1 MTKTRNNHYVPQ
13 WYQEGFFE
21 PGTTKLS
28 YLDMAPPQR
37 ELPDGR
43 IIIERSRFTSV
54 TAQCFRERD
63 LYSTFFGT
71 SVNDEIE
78 CKLFGMID
86 SSGSKAVKA
95 FIGTDVAQWIER
107 FQEFY
112 TYIDAQKLRTPKG
125 LRWLQAQYPALDQN
139 ELMAEMQ
146 GMRMMHCT
154 IWSEGVREIVSA
166 EDAEVKFIISDH
178 QVTIYNH
185 AVPPEAP
192 LCAYPLDPGIALK
205 ASQTIFPL
213 NREFCLILTNLE
225 YAKDAQANPLEKRTF
240 ARNFRSSMF
249 RADALIRTRKLSGDD
264 VSRINYILK
273 RRARRY
279 LAAGREEWLYP
290 ETTVN
295 CSWEDLRDTL
305 RPPENGLFGF
315 GGEMYAKFDD
325 GHVHYQDEF
334 GRTEKKWDFLEKKKV
349 DARDLRPGSACGCG
363 SGERYKDCCKA
374 RPELLRPTWAEP
386 SIRQRN
392 MFFQQAVADILGIG
406 KGKDWVEVR
415 KTLTDEQIS
424 RVYSLFAA
432 LWASDTDLLQLLPKP
447 DGRARAI
454 YTGPIHPST
463 IVEFAQALP
472 LYFGE
477 VLIQNPFV
485 HAGGMRKEFSP
496 VENPRAYRQ
505 EFLKSTLF
513 FFTMM
518 PFVEAG
524 LINLF
529 PDPCIFDPHL
539 RHQMF
544 GMAEERL
551 SGIKL
556 DPEKEPRLKQFMRD
570 DFERG
575 IWALPPDALR
585 NQIRKAM
592 PGLDDAGLDNVVAA
606 IEKRRIADPLAV
618 LQGGSLDGG
627 KDGGLLN
634 LFQLSPNFEIV
645 MYLAQATGACIVTD
659 STMRWEEILRAI
671 RTRHDKPRTTLAALA
686 DGMKRADF
694 SFPSDMENIL
704 TLSGSSKFA
713 AYAGLIREAFRY
725 AKDVDQREAKPNFE
739 IQLASR
745 FGKVHA
751 AAQEL
756 IAKGKFPAIKG
767 RLSCAFPWGGIQ
779 DNTINRLLLMSSS
792 EHHLQSVPMAFYVE
806 RPKHFM
812 R

>member
-1 MTKTRNNHYVPQ
+1 MSQTRNNHYVPQ

-21 PGTTKLS
+21 LGNTTLS

-43 IIIERSRFTSV
+43 IITERSRFTW
-54 TAQCFRERD
+54 TTTKCFRERD

-71 SVNDEIE
+71 SVDDEIE
-78 CKLFGMID
+78 RKLFGMID
-86 SSGSKAVKA
+86 SFGAKAVKA

-107 FQEFY
+107 FEEFY
-112 TYIDAQKLRTPKG
+112 AYIDAQKLRTPKG
-125 LRWLQAQYPALDQN
+125 LQWLQAQYPILDQN
-139 ELMAEMQ
+139 ELMGEMQ

-166 EDAEVKFIISDH
+166 EDADVKFIISDH
-178 QVTIYNH
+178 PVTIYNY

-192 LCAYPLDPGIALK
+192 LCVYPLDPGIALK

-213 NREFCLILTNLE
+213 NRDFCLILTNLE
-225 YAKDAQANPLEKRTF
+225 YAQDADTSPLEKRTF
-240 ARNFRSSMF
+240 ARNFRSSMV
-249 RADALIRTRKLSGDD
+249 RADALIRTRKLTAED
-264 VSRINYILK
+264 VTRVNYILK

-279 LAAGREEWLYP
+279 VAAGREEWLYP
-290 ETTVN
+290 EALVN
-295 CSWEDLRDTL
+295 CSWEDLREIL
-305 RPPENGLFGF
+305 RPPANGLFGF
-315 GGEMYAKFDD
+315 GGEMYTKFDD

-363 SGERYKDCCKA
+363 SGKRYRDCCKSL
-374 RPELLRPTWAEP
+374 PEHLRPTWADP

-392 MFFQQAVADILGIG
+392 LFFQEVVADILGIAE
-406 KGKDWVEVR
+406 GKDWVEVR

-424 RVYSLFAA
+424 RVYSLYAA
-432 LWASDTDLLQLLPKP
+432 LWPSDTDLLQLLPKP
-447 DGRARAI
+447 DGRARAV
-454 YTGPIHPST
+454 YTGPIHPRS

-477 VLIQNPFV
+477 VLIQHPFV
-485 HAGGMRKEFSP
+485 HAGGMRKEYSP
-496 VENPRAYRQ
+496 VENPRSYRQ

-513 FFTMM
+513 FLTMM

-539 RHQMF
+539 RHQML
-544 GMAEERL
+544 GMAEERMA
-551 SGIKL
+551 GINL
-556 DPEKEPRLKQFMRD
+556 NAEKEPRLKQIMRD

-585 NQIRKAM
+585 HQIRKAL
-592 PGLDDAGLDNVVAA
+592 PELDDANLDDVVAA
-606 IEKRRIADPLAV
+606 IEMQRIADPLAV
-618 LQGGSLDGG
+618 LQEGSLEGG
-627 KDGGLLN
+627 EDGGLLN
-634 LFQLSPNFEIV
+634 MFQLSPNFEIA

-659 STMRWEEILRAI
+659 STMRWDEILRAI
-671 RTRHDKPRTTLAALA
+671 RPRRDKPRTTLAALA
-686 DGMKRADF
+686 EGMSRTEF
-694 SFPSDMENIL
+694 SFPADTENIL
-704 TLSGSSKFA
+704 KLSESPKFE
-713 AYAGLIREAFRY
+713 AYAGLIRDAFRY
-725 AKDVDQREAKPNFE
+725 AKDVEQKGAKPNFE
-739 IQLASR
+739 MHLASR

-751 AAQEL
+751 AAQAL
-756 IAKGKFPAIKG
+756 IAKDEIPAVKG

-779 DNTINRLLLMSSS
+779 SNTINRLLLMSSS
-792 EHHLQSVPMAFYVE
+792 EHHLPSAPVAFCVE
-806 RPKHFM
+806 RPKHFL

>member
-21 PGTTKLS
+21 QGKATLS
-28 YLDMAPPQR
+28 YLDMTPPQR

-43 IIIERSRFTSV
+43 VITERSRFSWT
-54 TAQCFRERD
+54 TTKCFRERD

-78 CKLFGMID
+78 RKLFGMID
-86 SSGSKAVKA
+86 SSGSKAVNA

-125 LRWLQAQYPALDQN
+125 LRWLQAQYPTLDQN
-139 ELMAEMQ
+139 ELMTEMQ

-166 EDAEVKFIISDH
+166 EDADVKFIISDH
-178 QVTIYNH
+178 PVTIYNY
-185 AVPPEAP
+185 AVPPQAP

-213 NREFCLILTNLE
+213 NRNFCLILTNLE
-225 YAKDAQANPLEKRTF
+225 YAKDAQASPLEKRTF
-240 ARNFRSSMF
+240 ARNFRSSMV
-249 RADALIRTRKLSGDD
+249 RADALIRTRKLSGVD

-273 RRARRY
+273 QRARRY

-290 ETTVN
+290 EATVN

-305 RPPENGLFGF
+305 RPPEDGLFGF
-315 GGEMYAKFDD
+315 GGEMYVKYDD
-325 GHVHYQDEF
+325 GHVHYQDEY
-334 GRTEKKWDFLEKKKV
+334 GRTEKKWDFLEKKEV
-349 DARDLRPGSACGCG
+349 DERKLRPGSACECG
-363 SGERYKDCCKA
+363 SGERYRDCCKS
-374 RPELLRPTWAEP
+374 RPCHLRPSWTQP

-392 MFFQQAVADILGIG
+392 MFFQQAVADILGIAEG
-406 KGKDWVEVR
+406 RDWVEIR

-424 RVYSLFAA
+424 RVYSLFAM
-432 LWASDTDLLQLLPKP
+432 LWPGDTDLLQLLPKP

-477 VLIQNPFV
+477 VMIQHPFV
-485 HAGGMRKEFSP
+485 HAGGMRKEYSP

-505 EFLKSTLF
+505 EFLKSALF

-544 GMAEERL
+544 GMAEERMA
-551 SGIKL
+551 GMKL
-556 DPEKEPRLKQFMRD
+556 DPDREPRLKQLMRD

-575 IWALPPDALR
+575 MWALPPDALR
-585 NQIRKAM
+585 NQVQKAS
-592 PGLDDAGLDNVVAA
+592 PDLNGAELDQVLAA
-606 IEKRRIADPLAV
+606 IERRRLSDPLAV
-618 LQGGSLDGG
+618 LQEGSLDGG
-627 KDGGLLN
+627 KDGGMLN
-634 LFQLSPNFEIV
+634 LFQLSPNFEIA

-659 STMRWEEILRAI
+659 SAMRWEEILRAV
-671 RTRHDKPRTTLAALA
+671 RPRRDKPKTTLVALA
-686 DGMKRADF
+686 EEIMRADF
-694 SFPSDMENIL
+694 AFPTEMQSIL
-704 TLSGSSKFA
+704 AISANPKFA
-713 AYAGLIREAFRY
+713 AYSGLTREAFRY
-725 AKDVDQREAKPNFE
+725 AKDIGQRETKPNFE
-739 IQLASR
+739 TQLASR
-745 FGKVHA
+745 FGKAHA

-756 IAKGKFPAIKG
+756 ITKDCIPTIKG
-767 RLSCAFPWGGIQ
+767 RLSCVFPWGGIQ

-792 EHHLQSVPMAFYVE
+792 VHHLQSVPMAFFID
-806 RPKHFM
+806 RPKYFL

>member
-1 MTKTRNNHYVPQ
+1 MSKTRNNHYVPQ

-21 PGTTKLS
+21 QGKTALS
-28 YLDMAPPQR
+28 YLDMTPPQR

-43 IIIERSRFTSV
+43 TITERSRFTWA
-54 TAQCFRERD
+54 TTKCFRERD

-71 SVNDEIE
+71 SVNDEIKR
-78 CKLFGMID
+78 KLFGRID
-86 SSGSKAVKA
+86 SSGSKAVQA

-112 TYIDAQKLRTPKG
+112 AYIDAQKLRTPKG

-166 EDAEVKFIISDH
+166 EDADVKFIISDH
-178 QVTIYNH
+178 PVTIYNY

-192 LCAYPLDPGIALK
+192 LCAYPLDPSVALK

-213 NREFCLILTNLE
+213 NRDLCLILTNLE
-225 YAKDAQANPLEKRTF
+225 YAKDAAASPLEKRTF
-240 ARNFRSSMF
+240 ARNFRSSMV
-249 RADALIRTRKLSGDD
+249 RADALIRTRKISGED
-264 VSRINYILK
+264 VTCINYILM

-279 LAAGREEWLYP
+279 VAAGREEWLHP
-290 ETTVN
+290 EATVN
-295 CSWEDLRDTL
+295 CSWEELKDIL

-349 DARDLRPGSACGCG
+349 DARDIRPGSACGCG
-363 SGERYKDCCKA
+363 SGERYRDCCKS
-374 RPELLRPTWAEP
+374 RPEQLRPTWAEP

-392 MFFQQAVADILGIG
+392 IFFQRAAADILGIAE
-406 KGKDWVEVR
+406 GKDWVKVR

-432 LWASDTDLLQLLPKP
+432 LWPSDTDLLQLLPKP
-447 DGRARAI
+447 DGRARAV
-454 YTGPIHPST
+454 YSGPIHPST

-477 VLIQNPFV
+477 VLIQHPFV
-485 HAGGMRKEFSP
+485 HAGGMRKEYSP

-513 FFTMM
+513 FFTVM

-544 GMAEERL
+544 GMAEERMA
-551 SGIKL
+551 GIKL
-556 DPEKEPRLKQFMRD
+556 DPDKEPRLKQFMRD

-575 IWALPPDALR
+575 LWALPPDALR
-585 NQIRKAM
+585 NQIRKAL
-592 PGLDDAGLDNVVAA
+592 PELDDADLGDVVAA
-606 IEKRRIADPLAV
+606 IEKRRISDPLAV
-618 LQGGSLDGG
+618 LQEGSLDGG
-627 KDGGLLN
+627 RDGGLLN
-634 LFQLSPNFEIV
+634 LFQLSPNFEIA

-671 RTRHDKPRTTLAALA
+671 RPRRDKPKTTLEALA
-686 DGMKRADF
+686 DGMRRADF
-694 SFPSDMENIL
+694 SFPIDMENIL
-704 TLSGSSKFA
+704 TLSGSPKFA
-713 AYAGLIREAFRY
+713 AYDGLIREAFRY
-725 AKDVDQREAKPNFE
+725 AKDVDKRGAKPNFE
-739 IQLASR
+739 MQLASQ

-751 AAQEL
+751 VAQEL
-756 IAKGKFPAIKG
+756 IAKDDVPAIKG
-767 RLSCAFPWGGIQ
+767 HFSCAFPWGGIQ

-806 RPKHFM
+806 RPRYFL

>member
-1 MTKTRNNHYVPQ
+1 MNKTRNNHYVPQ

-21 PGTTKLS
+21 QGKTTLS
-28 YLDMAPPQR
+28 YLDMTPPQL
-37 ELPDGR
+37 ELPGGR
-43 IIIERSRFTSV
+43 IITERSRFTWA
-54 TAQCFRERD
+54 TTKCFRERD

-78 CKLFGMID
+78 RKLFGAID
-86 SSGSKAVKA
+86 STGSKAVKA

-112 TYIDAQKLRTPKG
+112 VYIDAQKLRTPKG

-146 GMRMMHCT
+146 GMRMMHCS

-166 EDAEVKFIISDH
+166 EDADVKFIISDH
-178 QVTIYNH
+178 PVTVYNY

-205 ASQTIFPL
+205 ASQSIFPL
-213 NREFCLILTNLE
+213 NRDFCLILTNLE
-225 YAKDAQANPLEKRTF
+225 YAKDAAASPLEKRTF
-240 ARNFRSSMF
+240 ARNFRSSIV
-249 RADALIRTRKLSGDD
+249 RADALIRTRKLTAED
-264 VSRINYILK
+264 VTRINYIPK

-279 LAAGREEWLYP
+279 VAAGREEWLYP
-290 ETTVN
+290 EATVN

-305 RPPENGLFGF
+305 RPPEDGLFGF

-349 DARDLRPGSACGCG
+349 AASDLRPSSACGCG
-363 SGERYKDCCKA
+363 SGERYKDCCKSL
-374 RPELLRPTWAEP
+374 PEHLRPTWAEP

-392 MFFQQAVADILGIG
+392 LFFQQVVADILGITE
-406 KGKDWVEVR
+406 GKDWVEIR

-432 LWASDTDLLQLLPKP
+432 LWPSDTDLLQLLPKP
-447 DGRARAI
+447 DGRARAV

-496 VENPRAYRQ
+496 VDNPRAYRQ

-513 FFTMM
+513 FLTVM

-544 GMAEERL
+544 GMAEERMA
-551 SGIKL
+551 GIRL
-556 DPEKEPRLKQFMRD
+556 EPDKEPRLRRFMRD

-585 NQIRKAM
+585 FQIRKAL
-592 PGLDDAGLDNVVAA
+592 PELNDEDLDGVVAA
-606 IEKRRIADPLAV
+606 IEERRIADPLAV
-618 LQGGSLDGG
+618 LQDGSLDGG

-634 LFQLSPNFEIV
+634 LFQLSPNFEIA
-645 MYLAQATGACIVTD
+645 MYLAQATGACIITD

-671 RTRHDKPRTTLAALA
+671 RPRRDKPRTTLAALA
-686 DGMKRADF
+686 GGMSRADF
-694 SFPSDMENIL
+694 GFPADTENVL
-704 TLSGSSKFA
+704 KLSGSPKFA
-713 AYAGLIREAFRY
+713 AYAGLIRDAFRY
-725 AKDVDQREAKPNFE
+725 AKDVDQKGAKPNFE
-739 IQLASR
+739 MQLASR

-751 AAQEL
+751 AAQA
-756 IAKGKFPAIKG
+756 IFAKDEIPAIKG

-779 DNTINRLLLMSSS
+779 SNTINRLLLMSSS
-792 EHHLQSVPMAFYVE
+792 EHHLPSVPMAFYVE
-806 RPKHFM
+806 RPKLFL